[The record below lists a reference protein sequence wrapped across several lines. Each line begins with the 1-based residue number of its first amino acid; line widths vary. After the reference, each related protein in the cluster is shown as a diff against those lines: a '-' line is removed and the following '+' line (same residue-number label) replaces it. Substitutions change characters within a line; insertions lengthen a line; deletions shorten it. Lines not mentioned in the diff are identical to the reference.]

1 MRRLGIAIVLAVA
14 LVALAAPTAFAVKP
28 VTEPLGGEWEGTDVL
43 TGYCAFPI
51 TVDYK
56 LTGTVT
62 SFYDGN
68 AVLVKQE
75 YHFYEVDT
83 FTANGKTG
91 VSGARVNAQWIFD
104 SSGALL
110 KVVTS
115 GTVADITLPDGT
127 RFHSAGR
134 TDFLNPPRSF
144 ALVPD
149 AGHSGDIAALCAAFA
164 P

>member
-1 MRRLGIAIVLAVA
+1 MRRLGMALMLAVA
-14 LVALAAPTAFAVKP
+14 LVALAAPTAIAVKP
-28 VTEPLGGEWEGTDVL
+28 VTEPLVGWEGTDTMTDV
-43 TGYCAFPI
+43 CAFPI

-62 SFYDGN
+62 SFYDGDG
-68 AVLVKQE
+68 VLVKQE

-83 FTANGKTG
+83 FSANGKTA
-91 VSGARVNAQWIFD
+91 VSDERVNAQWIYD
-104 SSGALL
+104 ISGNLL

-115 GTVADITLPDGT
+115 GTVADMTLPDGT
-127 RFHSAGR
+127 RFHSVGR

-144 ALVPD
+144 VLVPD
-149 AGHSGDIAALCAAFA
+149 TGRSGDIAALCAAFA

>member
-1 MRRLGIAIVLAVA
+1 MALVLALA

-28 VTEPLGGEWEGTDVL
+28 VTAPLGVEWEGTTVL
-43 TGYCAFPI
+43 TEYCAFDI
-51 TVDYK
+51 TVDHK

-68 AVLVKQE
+68 GVLVKQE

-83 FTANGKTG
+83 FSANGKTG
-91 VSGARVNAQWIFD
+91 VSGARINAQWIYD
-104 SSGALL
+104 SSGANLVKL
-110 KVVTS
+110 VTS
-115 GTVADITLPDGT
+115 GTVADIALPDGT
-127 RFHSAGR
+127 RFHSVGR

-149 AGHSGDIAALCAAFA
+149 NGRSGDVAALCAAFA

>member
-1 MRRLGIAIVLAVA
+1 MLAVA

-28 VTEPLGGEWEGTDVL
+28 VTEPLVGWEGTDSL

-68 AVLVKQE
+68 GVLIKQE

-83 FTANGKTG
+83 FSANGKTG
-91 VSGARVNAQWIFD
+91 VSGERVNAQWIYD
-104 SSGALL
+104 SSGNLL
-110 KVVTS
+110 KEVDLGNS
-115 GTVADITLPDGT
+115 GGHRAARRHPVPLRGPYRLPQP
-127 RFHSAGR
+127 SAQLRLG
-134 TDFLNPPRSF
+134 
-144 ALVPD
+144 A
-149 AGHSGDIAALCAAFA
+149 
-164 P
+164 

>member
-1 MRRLGIAIVLAVA
+1 MRRLGMALMLAVA

-28 VTEPLGGEWEGTDVL
+28 VTEPLVGWEGTDSL

-68 AVLVKQE
+68 GVLVKQE

-83 FTANGKTG
+83 FSANGKTG
-91 VSGARVNAQWIFD
+91 VSGERVNAQWIYD
-104 SSGALL
+104 SSGNLL
-110 KVVTS
+110 KEVTS
-115 GTVADITLPDGT
+115 GTVADIALPDGT
-127 RFHSAGR
+127 RFHSVGR

-149 AGHSGDIAALCAAFA
+149 TGHSGDIAGLCAAFA